1 MDDSKIIE
9 LYFSRDEKAIEHT
22 SDKYGRLCYYVA
34 YNILKSQEDSEE
46 CVNDTYIRLWET
58 IPPTVPQSLGAYS
71 AKITRNL
78 SLDKCKEKGAQ
89 KRGENDAPPS
99 YEELEACLPSK
110 DGEPVDELI
119 LKECINTFLASL
131 DKEKRVIFIQRYFY
145 MCEIKEIAKKNFL
158 TEANVKV
165 TLSRLREK
173 FKKHLERY

>member
-1 MDDSKIIE
+1 MDDKTIIE
-9 LYFSRDEKAIEHT
+9 LYWSRNEQAIAET
-22 SDKYGRLCYYVA
+22 DTKYGSFLQRLA
-34 YNILKSQEDSEE
+34 LNILSLVQDAEE